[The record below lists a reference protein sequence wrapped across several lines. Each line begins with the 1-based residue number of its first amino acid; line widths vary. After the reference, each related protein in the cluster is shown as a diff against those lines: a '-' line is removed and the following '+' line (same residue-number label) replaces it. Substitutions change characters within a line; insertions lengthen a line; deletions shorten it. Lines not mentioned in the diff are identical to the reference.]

1 MTDMKLLLEQL
12 ERLAVVLDEIIIMP
26 RCAVLVRDAIALL
39 KKQQHEIW
47 ELQEQVE
54 YLTDKQEERLV

>member
-1 MTDMKLLLEQL
+1 MTDMKLMLEQL
-12 ERLAVVLDEIIIMP
+12 ERMAVVLDVIMP
-26 RCAVLVRDAIALL
+26 GCAVLVRDAIALL

-54 YLTDKQEERLV
+54 YLTDKQEGR

>member
-1 MTDMKLLLEQL
+1 MTDIKLLLEQL
-12 ERLAVVLDEIIIMP
+12 ERLAALLDEIIMP
-26 RCAVLVRDAIALL
+26 RCAVLVRYVISVL

-54 YLTDKQEERLV
+54 YLTDKQKGRLVK